1 MSHME
6 SEVAE
11 AILQSVEHQH
21 NRPCLAFGDVTQ
33 VRQSHDLQATG
44 ISPWGE
50 VGYFLEALLSY
61 SPNTS

>member
-1 MSHME
+1 ME